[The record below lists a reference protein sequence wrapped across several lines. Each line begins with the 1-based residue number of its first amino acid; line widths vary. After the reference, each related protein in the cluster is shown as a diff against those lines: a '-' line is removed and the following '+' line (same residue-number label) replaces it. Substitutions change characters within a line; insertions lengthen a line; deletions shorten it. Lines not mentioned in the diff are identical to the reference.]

1 MNLALEFDAFD
12 ELVSGTNEQ
21 MDNAN
26 PRVTSRLKIVT
37 ANLIEVTFTFATTEE
52 ADIHRSI
59 IANTIKD
66 MVKERGQKIQQIKF
80 FPNNS
85 Q

>member
-1 MNLALEFDAFD
+1 ML
-12 ELVSGTNEQ
+12 
-21 MDNAN
+21 
-26 PRVTSRLKIVT
+26 PHLKIVT
-37 ANLIEVTFTFATTEE
+37 ANLIEVTFTFETTKE
-52 ADIHRSI
+52 AEIHRSI
-59 IANTIKD
+59 IASTIKD